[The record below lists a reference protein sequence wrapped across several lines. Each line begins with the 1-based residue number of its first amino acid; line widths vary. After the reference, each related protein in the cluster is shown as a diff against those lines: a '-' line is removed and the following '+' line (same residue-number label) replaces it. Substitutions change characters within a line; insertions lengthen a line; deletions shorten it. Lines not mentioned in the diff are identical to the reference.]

1 MKTIDNKSNYN
12 NKFSF
17 TKSFS
22 VVHEAS
28 REYFLIKIR
37 PPWMSA
43 IERVGLSLK
52 EEKHTFTDV
61 HDLHTYCQNV
71 NLSSL
76 FTFTC
81 LFNVVS
87 LAYDI
92 STLPVVG
99 NVIIWNV
106 QYDQVQRQNQSQ
118 TKPKT
123 KQCANDKLKESFLKE
138 T

>member
-1 MKTIDNKSNYN
+1 
-12 NKFSF
+12 
-17 TKSFS
+17 
-22 VVHEAS
+22 
-28 REYFLIKIR
+28 
-37 PPWMSA
+37 MSA

-61 HDLHTYCQNV
+61 HDLYIYCQNV

-87 LAYDI
+87 VAYEI
-92 STLPVVG
+92 SSLPVVG

-106 QYDQVQRQNQSQ
+106 QYDQVQCQNQLQ

>member
-1 MKTIDNKSNYN
+1 
-12 NKFSF
+12 
-17 TKSFS
+17 
-22 VVHEAS
+22 
-28 REYFLIKIR
+28 
-37 PPWMSA
+37 MSA

-52 EEKHTFTDV
+52 EEDIEV
-61 HDLHTYCQNV
+61 HMYLYIYCQNI

-99 NVIIWNV
+99 NVRYHCVIS
-106 QYDQVQRQNQSQ
+106 RR
-118 TKPKT
+118 
-123 KQCANDKLKESFLKE
+123 EF
-138 T
+138 

>member
-1 MKTIDNKSNYN
+1 MQLYQIFFSCTCGFKGILLNKDQATLNVCHWKGWVISERGKTYMYRC
-12 NKFSF
+12 
-17 TKSFS
+17 TCT
-22 VVHEAS
+22 
-28 REYFLIKIR
+28 L
-37 PPWMSA
+37 
-43 IERVGLSLK
+43 
-52 EEKHTFTDV
+52 
-61 HDLHTYCQNV
+61 YCQNV

-99 NVIIWNV
+99 NVTIWNV
-106 QYDQVQRQNQSQ
+106 HYDQVQCQNESQ

-123 KQCANDKLKESFLKE
+123 KQWANDKLKESFLKE